1 MKKRKEAKAGKE
13 KAKRAKAVS
22 TAHLF
27 PGLKHIDD
35 KTAVFA
41 FLALLVVII
50 FLFDALSDQKAF
62 FHGTKAIK
70 ATKEALTKE
79 MAESQVLSKLIIE
92 SKAQDGTGF
101 IVKDTL
107 DPELLEH
114 FSSKGYEQ
122 LKKEL
127 RIDADF
133 AIHFEDENG
142 NIVQIGDK
150 ICIGSENVNIQGTP
164 CS

>member
-13 KAKRAKAVS
+13 KAKRAA
-22 TAHLF
+22 TAIR
-27 PGLKHIDD
+27 LKSFDD
-35 KTAVFA
+35 KAAVFA
-41 FLALLVVII
+41 FIVFLVVVI
-50 FLFDALSDQKAF
+50 FLFDALADQKAF
-62 FHGTKAIK
+62 FHGTKATK
-70 ATKEALTKE
+70 ATKKALTKE
-79 MAESQVLSKLIIE
+79 MVETQVLSKLIIE

-122 LKKEL
+122 IKKGL

-142 NIVQIGDK
+142 NIVPIGDK
-150 ICIGSENVNIQGTP
+150 MCIGSENVNIQGTP

>member
-1 MKKRKEAKAGKE
+1 MKKRRLAKA
-13 KAKRAKAVS
+13 RKAVRS
-22 TAHLF
+22 GAQRVQV
-27 PGLKHIDD
+27 PWPELKSFDD
-35 KTAVFA
+35 KAAVFA
-41 FLALLVVII
+41 FIVFLVIVI
-50 FLFDALSDQKAF
+50 FLFDALADQKAF
-62 FHGTKAIK
+62 FHGTKATK
-70 ATKEALTKE
+70 ATKKALTKE
-79 MAESQVLSKLIIE
+79 MAESQVLSKLIIA

-122 LKKEL
+122 IKKEL
-127 RIDADF
+127 KIDADF

-142 NIVQIGDK
+142 NILQIGDK
-150 ICIGSENVNIQGTP
+150 MCIGSENVNIQGTP